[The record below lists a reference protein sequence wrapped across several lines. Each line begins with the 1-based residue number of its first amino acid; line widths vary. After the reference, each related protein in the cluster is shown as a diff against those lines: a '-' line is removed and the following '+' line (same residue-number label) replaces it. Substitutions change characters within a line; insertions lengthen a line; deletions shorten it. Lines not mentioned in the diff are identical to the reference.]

1 MYAFFHGVLHVH
13 GCPEAVAPGLWVS
26 VSRESRWKWLHQ
38 DESIAVIMVPLR
50 LLCRFAVTTG
60 LLQGPDRCV
69 FPLKSLGIQRA
80 MPRNGCVATLVAD
93 KSVECVGTIVQLCTV
108 KKRNTHV
115 SVVFQRRH
123 SLKKLVCNISG
134 L

>member
-1 MYAFFHGVLHVH
+1 
-13 GCPEAVAPGLWVS
+13 VS

-60 LLQGPDRCV
+60 FLQGPDRCG
-69 FPLKSLGIQRA
+69 FPLKSLGIQSA
-80 MPRNGCVATLVAD
+80 MSRNGCVATRVAD
-93 KSVECVGTIVQLCTV
+93 KIVVFVGTVVQLCTV
-108 KKRNTHV
+108 NKRNITV

-123 SLKKLVCNISG
+123 SLKKPVCNISG